1 MTDLIYKSVLQK
13 AQELDAGTRITSVS
27 RRDADDSVL
36 VRLAPTKSDSQ
47 PLMQA
52 LRDSWPLATVSLV
65 KNLVNGRTEAQMLLP
80 NEDDQREIA
89 KLLAQQ
95 SAWQKPLR
103 LLANSL
109 IALLALACVHQVV
122 EISNGPNAGR

>member
-1 MTDLIYKSVLQK
+1 MTELIYKSVLQK
-13 AQELDAGTRITSVS
+13 AQELDAGTRITFVS

-52 LRDSWPLATVSLV
+52 LRASWPLASISLV

-89 KLLAQQ
+89 KMLAQQ
-95 SAWQKPLR
+95 SPLQKPLR

-109 IALLALACVHQVV
+109 IALLALACVQLLVQ
-122 EISNGPNAGR
+122 ITNRPGT

>member
-52 LRDSWPLATVSLV
+52 LRASWPLATVSLV
-65 KNLVNGRTEAQMLLP
+65 KNLVNGRTEAQVLLP

-89 KLLAQQ
+89 KMLAQQ
-95 SAWQKPLR
+95 SAWQHPLR

-109 IALLALACVHQVV
+109 VALLALACVYQVV